1 MMKTRRRLLRIFLSH
16 LVYEC
21 LKSRSHEA
29 IFWVSS
35 KSRAQACQ
43 CWGRSGCQTWQL
55 AQKYSGLKNVKS
67 GQLANVI
74 LLFSNNI
81 AFVCPD
87 LKQST
92 HLFWIA
98 HTGQD
103 LKIPV
108 VWPEFKLKKVAFL
121 WVLFI
126 SVIFISLCKWHLEN
140 HISCCNVL
148 CSLLSKFTNVYWKFN

>member
-1 MMKTRRRLLRIFLSH
+1 MKMRRTLLTIFLSH
-16 LVYEC
+16 LAYKR
-21 LKSRSHEA
+21 LQSRSHEA

-35 KSRAQACQ
+35 KSRARACR
-43 CWGRSGCQTWQL
+43 CWGRSSCQTWQL
-55 AQKYSGLKNVKS
+55 AQKDSGLKNVKS
-67 GQLANVI
+67 GQLAYVI
-74 LLFSNNI
+74 FLFSYNI

-92 HLFWIA
+92 YLFWIA

-108 VWPEFKLKKVAFL
+108 VWPEFKSTKVAFL

-140 HISCCNVL
+140 HISSCNVL